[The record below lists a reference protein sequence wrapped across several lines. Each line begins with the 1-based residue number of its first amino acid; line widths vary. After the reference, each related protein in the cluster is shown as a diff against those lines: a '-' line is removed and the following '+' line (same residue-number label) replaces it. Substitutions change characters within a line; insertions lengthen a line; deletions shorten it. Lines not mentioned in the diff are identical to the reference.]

1 MAELT
6 PPEGPVSRAA
16 MHVILSR
23 FRCLSAVKLYVPLWL
38 PGETQKRMDVIQFY
52 YKRCRLSPG
61 ERAEMDRLHALAAA
75 TEVKLQ
81 SEVGSMLPPHLQ

>member
-6 PPEGPVSRAA
+6 PPEGPVSRAS

-23 FRCLSAVKLYVPLWL
+23 FRRLSAVKLYVPLWL
-38 PGETQKRMDVIQFY
+38 PGEIQKRMDVIRFY

-61 ERAEMDRLHALAAA
+61 ERAEMERLHALAAA

-81 SEVGSMLPPHLQ
+81 SKVGSMLPPHLQ